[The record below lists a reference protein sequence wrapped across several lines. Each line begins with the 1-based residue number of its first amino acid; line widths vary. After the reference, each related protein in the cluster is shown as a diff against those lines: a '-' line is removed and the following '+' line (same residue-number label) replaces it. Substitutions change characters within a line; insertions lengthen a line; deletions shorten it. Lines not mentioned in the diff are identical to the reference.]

1 MFPTTSQIINNYLP
15 HMFAVFLT
23 LVVGLSLLIRFI
35 RARSSAAREEGSYP
49 ANWAFIGV
57 ALVIAFVVSYFSL
70 PPLVNAFRYRFDPQ
84 QIVEIRVIK
93 LGDETKRDGTKWEPV
108 IFNNRELIAKGF
120 QTLTTAKGYN
130 INHER
135 FQPDG
140 YGIDFKLQGS
150 SDYSPMH
157 LTAYRSSRQASA
169 ASVNTPVSVVSVS
182 SYMNAADLNFS
193 CPAFHS
199 WLRKNVDPLF
209 VQPPITLP

>member
-23 LVVGLSLLIRFI
+23 LVIGLGLLIRFI
-35 RARSSAAREEGSYP
+35 MARSAAAREEGSYP

-57 ALVIAFVVSYFSL
+57 ALLIAFVVSYFSL

-93 LGDETKRDGTKWEPV
+93 LGNETKRDGTKWEPV
-108 IFNNRELIAKGF
+108 IINNREQIARGF
-120 QTLTTAKGYN
+120 QTLTTATGYH
-130 INHER
+130 INHEH

-140 YGIDFKLQGS
+140 YGIDFKLAGS
-150 SDYSPMH
+150 TDYSPMH
-157 LTAYRSSRQASA
+157 LTAYRFSRKASA
-169 ASVNTPVSVVSVS
+169 GTVNTPVSVVSVS
-182 SYMNAADLNFS
+182 SYLGAADLDFS
-193 CPAFHS
+193 CPAFHT

-209 VQPPITLP
+209 VQPPIILP